1 MTDKK
6 TSKTTPLDLQP
17 NGGYAILGS
26 WANAYLAKPSKT
38 LATGREKQMASQ
50 IETFADGSA
59 SFFSNRVPAWH
70 ALGTVTENAL
80 SAGEALETA
89 HLNWEVLQYPVQAD
103 VSGTPVI
110 ADGKRAN
117 VRTHPKTGEAS
128 VLGIVGTRY
137 TIVQNEQAFKFCDDI
152 LDIGGASFE
161 TAGSLDKGRK
171 VFMTM
176 KMPEGINVGGHD
188 AVNMYLMVVNSH
200 DGSTPLIAAV
210 TPVRVVCAN
219 TVAAGVAAAK
229 SVYRVAHTSS
239 ATGRISDAREALKM
253 SYQYTG
259 EFELLANELY
269 QKSMSDSEFIKFAEK
284 LMGDAPIVKEGESTR
299 SLSMF
304 EAKRDS
310 LMGLWKAPTQ
320 DNIKNTAWAAYNT
333 VVEYVDWFSPVRGGN
348 VEARRGER
356 IVENTSNDFKEKALA
371 LLK

>member
-6 TSKTTPLDLQP
+6 TSKTTTLDLQP

-128 VLGIVGTRY
+128 VLGIVGTRP
-137 TIVQNEQAFKFCDDI
+137 ER
-152 LDIGGASFE
+152 ASIQV
-161 TAGSLDKGRK
+161 LR
-171 VFMTM
+171 
-176 KMPEGINVGGHD
+176 
-188 AVNMYLMVVNSH
+188 
-200 DGSTPLIAAV
+200 
-210 TPVRVVCAN
+210 
-219 TVAAGVAAAK
+219 
-229 SVYRVAHTSS
+229 
-239 ATGRISDAREALKM
+239 
-253 SYQYTG
+253 
-259 EFELLANELY
+259 
-269 QKSMSDSEFIKFAEK
+269 
-284 LMGDAPIVKEGESTR
+284 
-299 SLSMF
+299 
-304 EAKRDS
+304 
-310 LMGLWKAPTQ
+310 
-320 DNIKNTAWAAYNT
+320 
-333 VVEYVDWFSPVRGGN
+333 
-348 VEARRGER
+348 
-356 IVENTSNDFKEKALA
+356 
-371 LLK
+371 

>member
-6 TSKTTPLDLQP
+6 TSKTTPLDLRS
-17 NGGYAILGS
+17 NGGYGILGS

-38 LATGREKQMASQ
+38 LATGREINMASK
-50 IETFADGSA
+50 IETFADGTA
-59 SFFSNRVPAWH
+59 SFFSHRVPAWH

-80 SAGEALETA
+80 SANEALETA
-89 HLNWEVLQYPVQAD
+89 HLNWEVLQYPVMAD

-117 VRTHPKTGEAS
+117 VRTHPKTGDAS

-137 TIVQNEQAFKFCDDI
+137 TVVQNEQAFKFCDDI
-152 LDIGGASFE
+152 LDVGGATFE
-161 TAGSLDKGRK
+161 TAGSLDKGRR

-188 AVNMYLMVVNSH
+188 AINMYLMVVNSH
-200 DGSTPLIAAV
+200 DGSTPLLAAV

-229 SVYRVAHTSS
+229 SVYRVSHTAS
-239 ATGRISDAREALKM
+239 ATGRLSDAREALKM

-269 QKSMSDSEFIKFAEK
+269 SKSMSDSEFIKFAEK

-299 SLSMF
+299 SLAMF
-304 EAKRDS
+304 ESKRDS

-320 DNIKNTAWAAYNT
+320 DNIKNTQWAAYNT

-348 VEARRGER
+348 VEVRRGER

>member
-1 MTDKK
+1 MTDEN
-6 TSKTTPLDLQP
+6 TSKTTPVDLQSK
-17 NGGYAILGS
+17 GGYGILGL
-26 WANAYLAKPSKT
+26 WANAYLLKPRKT

-80 SAGEALETA
+80 SADEALTTA
-89 HLNWEVLQYPVQAD
+89 HLNWQVLQYPVMAD

-110 ADGKRAN
+110 AKSKRAN
-117 VRTHPKTGEAS
+117 VRFHPKTGDTS

-137 TIVQNEQAFKFCDDI
+137 TVVQNDQAFKFCDDI
-152 LDIGGASFE
+152 LDVGGATFE
-161 TAGSLDKGRK
+161 TAGSLDNGSR

-176 KMPEGINVGGHD
+176 KMPKGINVGGHD
-188 AVNMYLMVVNSH
+188 AIDMYLMVVNSH

-210 TPVRVVCAN
+210 TPVRVVCSN

-229 SVYRVAHTSS
+229 SVYRVAHTAS
-239 ATGRISDAREALKM
+239 ATGRLSDAREALKM

-269 QKSMSDSEFIKFAEK
+269 TKTMSDKEFVKFMNK
-284 LMGDAPIVKEGESTR
+284 LVGEPPVITEGESSR
-299 SLSMF
+299 SISMY
-304 EAKRDS
+304 ESKRES

-320 DNIKNTAWAAYNT
+320 ENIKNTAWAAYNT
-333 VVEYVDWFSPVRGGN
+333 VVEYVDWFSPVRGGD
-348 VEARRGER
+348 VAVRRGER